1 MSGGKEK
8 VENQKKY
15 YVVRFKPGP
24 YEILNN
30 VLDFIKIMV
39 FSFKIIMSSLF
50 RPLGSTGNIITLS
63 ENRPT
68 GVIL

>member
-30 VLDFIKIMV
+30 V
-39 FSFKIIMSSLF
+39 
-50 RPLGSTGNIITLS
+50 
-63 ENRPT
+63 
-68 GVIL
+68 